1 MTVDDLPSGT
11 RLAVDANVLIYHFTG
26 LSQQCRRFLLRC
38 QAGEFRAVC
47 PAHIGL
53 EVLHRLM
60 MLEAVQRGL
69 AGSSPARRLGEAPE
83 RVRELRSAYASF
95 ELLESFG
102 IKMLSLTLKALSR
115 TPWWSLQYG
124 LLANDAGLVAA
135 MEDHGVAHL
144 ITADRQFQAVS
155 HIQTWLVDDVAES
168 TPPSNR

>member
-1 MTVDDLPSGT
+1 MTVDDLPPGT
-11 RLAVDANVLIYHFTG
+11 HLCVDANVLIYHFTG

-38 QAGEFRAVC
+38 QAGELRAVC

-69 AGSSPARRLGEAPE
+69 AGTSPARRMGETPE
-83 RVRELRSAYASF
+83 RVRELRRAYASF

-102 IKMLSLTLKALSR
+102 IKMLSLSPQALAR
-115 TPWWSLQYG
+115 TPWWSLQHG
-124 LLANDAGLVAA
+124 LLANDAGLVAV

-144 ITADRQFQAVS
+144 ITADRQFLAVS
-155 HIQTWLVDDVAES
+155 QIQTWLVDDITES
-168 TPPSNR
+168 APISN